1 VAGIAD
7 LVDARGAS
15 ADRML
20 EHARIPLSVRED
32 PLGFVPGRCVW
43 TFVDEV
49 ARREGPRDFLFEVT
63 RSGQWRRARWVP
75 PLAHAVTLGDA
86 LRRMCVSWVREI
98 PMVRMGLTVNGP
110 AVCFWRERIPD
121 VSGWEGNEQAEQYTL
136 SYMLRVIRAAAGPK
150 WRPDRLRLESAP
162 GGWGTASPALTGI
175 RKQYNRRRLAV
186 SFPTQLLALPIS
198 IRPLSRPGP
207 AGEPA
212 GKDFESSLRQ
222 VLLTSL
228 AGGLPHQ
235 ELIANILGLSSRS
248 LRRRFKEEDTS
259 WRSVVLDVKFE
270 RANERLLQGRTSMLE
285 VAQELGFSDAA
296 RFFERRTGVAP
307 SRWRAHVE
315 RAKGACHP

>member
-1 VAGIAD
+1 MAGIAD
-7 LVDARGAS
+7 MVDARGAS

-32 PLGFVPGRCVW
+32 PLGFVPARCVW

-49 ARREGPRDFLFEVT
+49 ARREGPRDFLFEVA
-63 RSGQWRRARWVP
+63 RSGQWRSARWVP

-121 VSGWEGNEQAEQYTL
+121 VSGWEGNEPAEQYTL

-150 WRPDRLRLESAP
+150 WRPDRLRLESSP
-162 GGWGTASPALTGI
+162 RGWGAASPALTGI

-198 IRPLSRPGP
+198 IRPMSESSP
-207 AGEPA
+207 AGVPVA
-212 GKDFESSLRQ
+212 KDFQSSLRQ
-222 VLLTSL
+222 VLRTSL
-228 AGGLPHQ
+228 AGGLPNQ
-235 ELIANILGLSSRS
+235 DFIADILGISRRS
-248 LRRRFKEEDTS
+248 LRRRLMEEDTS

-270 RANERLLQGRTSMLE
+270 RANERLLQGRTSVVE
-285 VAQELGFSDAA
+285 ISQELGYSDAA
-296 RFFERRTGVAP
+296 HFTRFFKHRTDVAP
-307 SRWRAHVE
+307 SRWRARGI
-315 RAKGACHP
+315 RA